1 MHASTSRRI
10 SGPAFK
16 IPPTLPAAD
25 ALDAAA
31 RAPEEAD
38 DPDDTLGELADA
50 EASASSLA
58 AVLCGGEDEE
68 DETKLS

>member
-1 MHASTSRRI
+1 MHPSTSRQI

-31 RAPEEAD
+31 RAPGTEGAD
-38 DPDDTLGELADA
+38 DEA

-58 AVLCGGEDEE
+58 GLLCGGEDEE